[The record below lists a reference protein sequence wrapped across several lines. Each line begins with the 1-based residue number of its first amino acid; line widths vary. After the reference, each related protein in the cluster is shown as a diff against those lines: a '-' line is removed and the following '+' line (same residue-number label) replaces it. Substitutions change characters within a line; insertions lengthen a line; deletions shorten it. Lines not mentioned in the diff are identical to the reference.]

1 MAIKF
6 LNTVAVD
13 TDVLYVDAANDRVG
27 IGTTNP
33 SQKLTVEGNIELGT
47 GGYIYGNTTTSYL
60 RLNTAVGSLLGY
72 SNAYIGLGPSFVYNI
87 GGSEKFRISS
97 ANGNVGIGTTSP
109 STSLHVKSTSA
120 GSGYMTI
127 ENTVHYSKLDLKSTT
142 YTGSIIMDGTGGY
155 ISGGGLILDSG
166 TNIRTQFLQGGTAKM
181 IINNGNVGIGTTNP
195 GNKLQ
200 VTGGSIGIDSE
211 YAIRDNRNNTILQQ
225 SASTLTSNRAL
236 LLGNAT
242 YSDIVVPNGNVGIG
256 TTSPS
261 YKLQV
266 NGTIAPEGNEVNNLG
281 TSTNRFNQFFT
292 KLIYDINNGRGLT
305 NQILTSTGSGG
316 IAWANASTVI
326 GGPYLP
332 LAGGTM
338 TGALKL
344 NDNVVARFGT
354 GNDLTIYHTGTT
366 TLFDNNVGDVIFRQ
380 FADNKDIIFQSDNG
394 SGGVATY
401 FSLDGSIGYNKFSK
415 DALFTDGVRATFGSN
430 VDLQI
435 YHDGS
440 NSYISDQGT
449 GSLKILAT
457 NFDLANSAANASM
470 IRAIDG
476 AQVELYYGGAKKFE
490 TTSTGVDVT
499 GTARMDT
506 GITEGIHYIG
516 AGVEHWGDG
525 GTGMSFPA
533 NDTLS
538 LRTAS
543 SDRLY
548 ITSNGN
554 VGIGTTSPGDKLQ
567 VSGGAIR
574 LDDFY
579 QLRWGG
585 TGTGVYGHSSQG
597 LNFYTNSGSTRL
609 KISNNGNVGIGTTS
623 PNRQLTVSDAST
635 NAGFGAH
642 AGPIIALSQTDTTVN
657 NQATLL
663 FQSGNGAVAE
673 ITSRIT
679 NHSSYYGDLLFGTR
693 SAGGYT
699 AKMAILSTGN
709 VGIGT
714 TSPTSLLH
722 VKNSTYG
729 TALASFETSGR
740 PLTIGAQSTY
750 VYMGYGNRE
759 QLKIAGTAGN
769 GRIIVGTTLTDDGT
783 NTLQVGGTG
792 YFSENVGIGT
802 TTPLEL
808 LHLESTEP
816 LIRFDDTNSGL
827 HYIVGQNGDGFSF
840 TTNNSTYGK
849 YTFDANVGIGTT
861 SPSTPLHF
869 GKSVYGD
876 PSSENFFRIKF
887 NDVGGVNNDVG
898 IGQPNASSIGWN
910 ITPSADGV
918 FEWNAGTAGRVM
930 NLTNAGVLTLDNYD
944 STNNTGTPTYLLGTD
959 ASGNIVKT
967 NTVPGSAAGP
977 YLPLAGGTMT
987 GNAKFNDTVQ
997 LQFGTGNDMRI
1008 FHTPGSSYIE
1018 NLTGDL
1024 YIKTANVLRLN
1035 TSSNESMIN
1044 ASPNGPVQL
1053 YYDNSRKLATTSAGI
1068 SVTGNGIFT
1077 GNVGIGTTSP
1087 SEKLS
1092 IYDSSTSTG
1101 YVASFGNTSNLEL
1114 LIGTT
1119 TGAYLNIQ
1127 GSTIS
1132 SGATYNFSLQA
1143 DGGNVGIGTTSPT
1156 TKLNVSGNIAV
1167 SSGNYLSFI
1176 DSNLSYN
1183 NIGRNTS
1190 VGGIQ
1195 ITTGASATMNL
1206 LDNGN
1211 VGIGIT
1217 SPNAKL
1223 EVQGPYIVSASPVVV
1238 KKAKLLD
1245 LSLSTS
1251 SYYGGFA
1258 EFWMGRYADVANHAK
1273 SILTISL
1280 NDGLYGSNNNAD
1292 TDVMTLRG
1300 DGNVGIGTTSPSSRL
1315 EIVGPYQQTP
1325 LKVLRHADYGN
1336 VITVG
1341 RYTVSET
1348 ANIGY
1353 PADATLNLS
1362 TNGSER
1368 MRILANGTI
1377 LIGSTIDFSN
1387 GNADDL
1393 QIGNTTGS
1401 HGLSIMSQNNAVGS
1415 IYFGDNDNN
1424 DAGVINYEHGLNQ
1437 LRFVTNRTQ
1446 KMVITS
1452 AGDVGIGTT
1461 SPSEKL
1467 QVNGRFYIEHQGSD
1481 WNETTP
1487 GQGIGSIHLDPAGS
1501 GTAHT
1506 GNAIT
1511 FGSSDHS
1518 NGSVADAGIY
1528 TRSDGSYGTK
1538 MYLATTDSYAA
1549 GSRTRMMIDS
1559 NGNVGIGT
1567 TSPNQKLH
1575 VIGNAKVSGVLYSS
1589 ILSNDNGVSQKFRS
1603 SAGSD
1608 LMTILE
1614 GGNVGIGTITPTEKL
1629 SVFGSLL
1636 ATSSQ
1641 GALDNGYFAKIESGY
1656 SANPLIISS
1665 RLGVLMQAEDY
1676 GNSLSLH
1683 AGSTERVR
1691 IRHDG
1696 NVGIGTTSPG
1706 EKLTVIGK
1714 ALLNNG
1720 SSLYVDSAATQ
1731 TVFANI
1737 ANIPMR
1743 FQTNSANRLT
1753 IGGSGAIQF
1762 NNYDST
1768 NNTGTPT
1775 YILGTDASGNV
1786 VKTQQVPGVSAAAS
1800 LYELI
1805 PNGAFTTTYSFTSV
1819 AGVYSEVMEGNDVIT
1834 SSGTYSVQVYVHDP
1848 AAGGTQYYEF
1858 YSGVMSW
1865 FATGTNDA
1873 GGGAVSEIALHRAGH
1888 AGNQGMIYLRTR
1900 ETNNAETN
1908 KLKLEIMCNRTYTSA
1923 SNVVFKFV
1931 RLI

>member
-1087 SEKLS
+1087 VFKLQTNATITGNWLGYLNGTTATFGTNNFS
-1092 IYDSSTSTG
+1092 AVHNSTAIGTGTESGINLANNASDDGAPSPIISFSAKSASASFQHAYAAIYGIKTATGADANWNKGDLVLATGQSTG
-1101 YVASFGNTSNLEL
+1101 PLERMR
-1114 LIGTT
+1114 ID
-1119 TGAYLNIQ
+1119 
-1127 GSTIS
+1127 SV
-1132 SGATYNFSLQA
+1132 
-1143 DGGNVGIGTTSPT
+1143 GNVGIGTSSPAAPLHV
-1156 TKLNVSGNIAV
+1156 LND
-1167 SSGNYLSFI
+1167 SSANVLAKI
-1176 DSNLSYN
+1176 
-1183 NIGRNTS
+1183 R
-1190 VGGIQ
+1190 IQ
-1195 ITTGASATMNL
+1195 G
-1206 LDNGN
+1206 D
-1211 VGIGIT
+1211 
-1217 SPNAKL
+1217 
-1223 EVQGPYIVSASPVVV
+1223 
-1238 KKAKLLD
+1238 
-1245 LSLSTS
+1245 STS
-1251 SYYGGFA
+1251 GYG
-1258 EFWMGRYADVANHAK
+1258 D
-1273 SILTISL
+1273 
-1280 NDGLYGSNNNAD
+1280 
-1292 TDVMTLRG
+1292 
-1300 DGNVGIGTTSPSSRL
+1300 IGMQSGYIRL
-1315 EIVGPYQQTP
+1315 
-1325 LKVLRHADYGN
+1325 
-1336 VITVG
+1336 
-1341 RYTVSET
+1341 
-1348 ANIGY
+1348 
-1353 PADATLNLS
+1353 
-1362 TNGSER
+1362 
-1368 MRILANGTI
+1368 
-1377 LIGSTIDFSN
+1377 FSN
-1387 GNADDL
+1387 GSMCSAW
-1393 QIGNTTGS
+1393 TG
-1401 HGLSIMSQNNAVGS
+1401 
-1415 IYFGDNDNN
+1415 
-1424 DAGVINYEHGLNQ
+1424 GVQYNY
-1437 LRFVTNRTQ
+1437 
-1446 KMVITS
+1446 I
-1452 AGDVGIGTT
+1452 
-1461 SPSEKL
+1461 
-1467 QVNGRFYIEHQGSD
+1467 
-1481 WNETTP
+1481 
-1487 GQGIGSIHLDPAGS
+1487 
-1501 GTAHT
+1501 
-1506 GNAIT
+1506 
-1511 FGSSDHS
+1511 
-1518 NGSVADAGIY
+1518 NGS
-1528 TRSDGSYGTK
+1528 T
-1538 MYLATTDSYAA
+1538 ATTL
-1549 GSRTRMMIDS
+1549 
-1559 NGNVGIGT
+1559 
-1567 TSPNQKLH
+1567 TST
-1575 VIGNAKVSGVLYSS
+1575 G
-1589 ILSNDNGVSQKFRS
+1589 F
-1603 SAGSD
+1603 
-1608 LMTILE
+1608 
-1614 GGNVGIGTITPTEKL
+1614 
-1629 SVFGSLL
+1629 
-1636 ATSSQ
+1636 
-1641 GALDNGYFAKIESGY
+1641 
-1656 SANPLIISS
+1656 
-1665 RLGVLMQAEDY
+1665 
-1676 GNSLSLH
+1676 
-1683 AGSTERVR
+1683 
-1691 IRHDG
+1691 
-1696 NVGIGTTSPG
+1696 GIGTTSPG
-1706 EKLTVIGK
+1706 AKLDIVGSTLGIRVKKANLSDVLRVYTQGSGIFMDNGNVHISDDLKIG
-1714 ALLNNG
+1714 ATLLSNQENTDI
-1720 SSLYVDSAATQ
+1720 DSAAAEVVAQVSITDYTAAFFDFVVKKGTNIRSG
-1731 TVFANI
+1731 TVYACHDG
-1737 ANIPMR
+1737 
-1743 FQTNSANRLT
+1743 TNVEFT
-1753 IGGSGAIQF
+1753 ET
-1762 NNYDST
+1762 ST
-1768 NNTGTPT
+1768 ND
-1775 YILGTDASGNV
+1775 LGDTSDVTLSV
-1786 VKTQQVPGVSAAAS
+1786 DKTS
-1800 LYELI
+1800 
-1805 PNGAFTTTYSFTSV
+1805 
-1819 AGVYSEVMEGNDVIT
+1819 
-1834 SSGTYSVQVYVHDP
+1834 
-1848 AAGGTQYYEF
+1848 
-1858 YSGVMSW
+1858 
-1865 FATGTNDA
+1865 TN
-1873 GGGAVSEIALHRAGH
+1873 L
-1888 AGNQGMIYLRTR
+1888 
-1900 ETNNAETN
+1900 
-1908 KLKLEIMCNRTYTSA
+1908 
-1923 SNVVFKFV
+1923 
-1931 RLI
+1931 RLIATVASDDWSVKSLIRAI